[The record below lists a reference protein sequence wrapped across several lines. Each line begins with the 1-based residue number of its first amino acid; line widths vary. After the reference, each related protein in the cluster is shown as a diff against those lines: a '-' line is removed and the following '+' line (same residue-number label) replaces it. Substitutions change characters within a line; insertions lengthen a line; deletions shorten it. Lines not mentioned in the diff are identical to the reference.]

1 MPSSLEVPTQELL
14 AEFADGEF
22 PDAEPAAAGRITAS
36 LTSCAPLMTG
46 PATKTC
52 SPADSALL
60 VVLLRFCRTTVLL
73 VRLQTSVVPSAA
85 RTTTEL
91 PLSDWTVPRS

>member
-1 MPSSLEVPTQELL
+1 LRISLVSGQDPL
-14 AEFADGEF
+14 AEF
-22 PDAEPAAAGRITAS
+22 PDAEPGMAGRMTAS
-36 LTSCAPLMTG
+36 LMSCVPLMTG

-52 SPADSALL
+52 SPADSAL
-60 VVLLRFCRTTVLL
+60 VVVFLRSCLTTVLL
-73 VRLQTSVVPSAA
+73 VTLQVSVVPSAA